1 MSNVNMNNTGVNCE
15 NTVNGNACNLEN
27 AQVYRNSNTNS
38 KYNNVEFGT
47 EFNPNGQVGNQNQSA
62 PFSSN
67 EFEPNRQQKPVS
79 ERTAW
84 N

>member
-15 NTVNGNACNLEN
+15 STVNGNACSLEK
-27 AQVYRNSNTNS
+27 AQVYRNSR
-38 KYNNVEFGT
+38 NNDVEFAA
-47 EFNPNGQVGNQNQSA
+47 EFYSNGKFSSKTTPA
-62 PFSSN
+62 SFSSN
-67 EFEPNRQQKPVS
+67 EFEPNEQQKPVS

>member
-15 NTVNGNACNLEN
+15 NTVNGNACSLEKT
-27 AQVYRNSNTNS
+27 QVYRNSRN
-38 KYNNVEFGT
+38 KDVEFAA
-47 EFNPNGQVGNQNQSA
+47 EFYSNEKFSNKARPASL
-62 PFSSN
+62 SSN
-67 EFEPNRQQKPVS
+67 EFEPNQQQKPVS